1 MNDTI
6 ANALDTI
13 QIKVIPYDDTWNTG
27 ISMPVKKVVETDSI
41 FPVQEYDWNVLE
53 TKIREY
59 AKRVLQ
65 GN

>member
-1 MNDTI
+1 
-6 ANALDTI
+6 
-13 QIKVIPYDDTWNTG
+13 
-27 ISMPVKKVVETDSI
+27 MPVKKVVETDSI